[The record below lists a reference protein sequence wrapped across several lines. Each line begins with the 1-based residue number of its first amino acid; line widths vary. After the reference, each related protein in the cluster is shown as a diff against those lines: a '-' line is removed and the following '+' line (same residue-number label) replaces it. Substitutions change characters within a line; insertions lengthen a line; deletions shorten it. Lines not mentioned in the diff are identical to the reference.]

1 MMHWIIGL
9 SLKFRLLVVALA
21 LAMILVGITQLR
33 TMPVDAL
40 PEFAPPYVE
49 VQTEAL
55 GLSASEIE
63 ELVTLNLEELLN
75 GTPFLQSIR
84 SSSVPGLS
92 SIILYFQPGT
102 DIIRARQLVSER
114 LSLAFA
120 LPNVAQPPVILQPLS
135 ATSRVMMVGLSSKQV
150 SPIEMSVLA
159 RWNIRPALL
168 SVPGVANVAIW
179 GMRDR
184 QLQVL
189 VDPQRLQDQHVTLDQ
204 VVATT
209 GNALWVS
216 PLSFLNA
223 STPGSGGWIDTPQQ
237 RVEVR
242 HVLPISTP
250 DDLAQVNVEGTT
262 QRLGDV
268 ARVVEDHQP
277 LIGDDILNN
286 GPGLLLVVEK
296 FPGANTLDV
305 TRGIEAKLQELQP
318 GLSGIQIDTT
328 VFRPASFIEMA
339 IGNLTNALLIG
350 FLLLALV
357 LFAFLFHWRTALIS
371 LVTIPLS
378 LLAAGLVLYLRGS
391 TINTMVLAGLVIAIG
406 VIVDDAIIDVENIVR
421 RLRQHRREGSDR
433 SMASIIL
440 EASLQTRSAMI
451 YATLIILL
459 ALLPIFLLQGVTGA
473 FLQPLV
479 LSYALALLA
488 SMAVALIVTPALCL
502 LLLSRAPVEHH
513 ESPLLGWLQRG
524 YNAILGRIIRILRP
538 AFLAT
543 GVIATGFLGLVG
555 LAVLPSLGET
565 PLLPSFKEPDVI
577 VQWQGP
583 PGTSYPEMTRIT
595 TRASRELRS
604 IPGVRNV
611 AADIGRAI
619 LGDQVVDVNSAQLAV
634 SVDPSANY
642 DATVVAIQKV
652 VNGYPGFFHIVQ
664 TYLKEKTRQ
673 ALTGSS
679 DDIVVRIFGN
689 DLGVLRSKAE
699 EVRQALAQIR
709 GTADVH
715 TESQVE
721 VPQVRVKVDL
731 AKAQRYGLK
740 PGDVRRAAS
749 TLVAGIEAGS
759 LFEEQKVFQVVVMGT
774 SETRSSL
781 TSIRNLLI
789 DTPDGKQVRLGD
801 VADVSILPTPN
812 LIQHETVSRRID
824 VSLDVRGRDSG
835 AVVNDVKQ
843 RLQAIKFPLEYRA
856 EVLGEYEERQA
867 AQSRLLIFG
876 IAAAIGIFLLLQAA
890 FGSWGLASV
899 IFFTLPSAL
908 VGGVLAAFAT
918 SSVISLGALVGLLAV
933 FGVAARNG
941 IMLIS
946 HYQHLERHE
955 GEAFGPEL
963 VLRGARER
971 LAPILMTALGAGL
984 ALVPLVIF
992 GNIPGLEMAS
1002 PMAIVILGG
1011 LVTSTVLSLFIVP
1024 SLYLRF
1030 GPKKAASPEPDT
1042 TRRESVVGPDGAQS
1056 DTVQP
1061 DAAQRDGTEPV
1072 ASPEPDTI
1080 RRKPDEE

>member
-9 SLKFRLLVVALA
+9 SLKFRLLVVA
-21 LAMILVGITQLR
+21 
-33 TMPVDAL
+33 
-40 PEFAPPYVE
+40 
-49 VQTEAL
+49 QTEAL

-286 GPGLLLVVEK
+286 GPGLLLVIEK

-984 ALVPLVIF
+984 ALVPLMIF

-1030 GPKKAASPEPDT
+1030 GSKKAASPEPDT

-1061 DAAQRDGTEPV
+1061 DAAQRDGTQPV

-1080 RRKPDEE
+1080 RRKPDAE